1 MPTSSYEITVSN
13 FNGTT
18 PCESYSVYTGIT
30 HDIDDADYVEDVN
43 VPVSGY
49 TLSLNVDSSYDN
61 VYLFIE
67 HCDGHINSVPTST
80 PKLQG
85 GYQLVFV
92 DLRCDDCISQ
102 IIPTP
107 TPTGTNTPTVTPT
120 PTTTS
125 TDVTPTPTI
134 TPTPTVTPTGTS
146 TPTAT
151 PTGTPTGTSTIT
163 PTPAEGCYCYE
174 FNIDE
179 REFGEYGG
187 PILQYL
193 DCSLTPQSIGFSG
206 VGGFSGY
213 CISSITDWYRYNG
226 PEESDIVPIEF
237 STYTNTLNPCTID
250 GDCIVTGEPT
260 PTPTLT
266 PTATPTITPTPT
278 LTPTGTSTPT
288 LTPTGTNTPTATPTG
303 TSTPTAT
310 TTEQST
316 PTPTESRPCNCYT
329 VECSN
334 PEGCSVTYEDCNGVL
349 FVDSISGSTTINLC
363 GNIVNL
369 DQPNLIITNTGNA
382 CVFDGEIYSCLTECQ
397 CANIYID
404 ERDLIASDDGIV
416 YVSMIK
422 CDGTEIITQYNSPA
436 TYVACVQ
443 VINSIYILK
452 LGIQSA
458 PSYSTATIIPGSNC
472 TVDNDCMS

>member
-1 MPTSSYEITVSN
+1 MPTSSYEITVPN

-18 PCESYSVYTGIT
+18 PCQSYSVYSGIT

-92 DLRCDDCISQ
+92 NLRCDDCISTY
-102 IIPTP
+102 PFT
-107 TPTGTNTPTVTPT
+107 
-120 PTTTS
+120 
-125 TDVTPTPTI
+125 TPTPTI
-134 TPTPTVTPTGTS
+134 TPTSTPTGTS

-151 PTGTPTGTSTIT
+151 PTGTNTATPTETPTITPTGTRTPTATPTETSTITPT

-174 FNIDE
+174 FFIDE
-179 REFGEYGG
+179 REFTEFGG

-206 VGGFSGY
+206 VGRFSGY

-266 PTATPTITPTPT
+266 PTLTPTATPTITPTPT
-278 LTPTGTSTPT
+278 LTPTGTI
-288 LTPTGTNTPTATPTG
+288 TPTATPTE
-303 TSTPTAT
+303 TITPTPTET